1 MDLLDKRP
9 QIEDDNLSFLKM
21 PLTKDLKLK
30 KRRKVR
36 PKMNEIFKTDKSL
49 VLEPVCKT
57 EKKTI
62 KDYEVK

>member
-1 MDLLDKRP
+1 MDLLNKRP
-9 QIEDDNLSFLKM
+9 QIEDTDLSFLKM
-21 PLTKDLKLK
+21 PLTKDLRLK
-30 KRRKVR
+30 KRKKTK

-57 EKKTI
+57 IKKVV